1 MPQTNQRPSEQVSTC
16 LGMDRHVWTHPT
28 KSSSLRCYLYLVNI
42 SMQKI
47 KDVEAFPSRVWWS
60 KNLKW
65 LDERILVYNLWS
77 RILPDIWFAKGKK
90 GKKDCEVFHFRFSL
104 LHAKSSDN
112 FFKKTQI
119 FIFGTFFGQARIF
132 LENPFASLC
141 SVSRILSLCKT
152 PEKNDIAQPGFTYSN
167 LTIETL

>member
-1 MPQTNQRPSEQVSTC
+1 MPQTNQRPEQVSTY
-16 LGMDRHVWTHPT
+16 LGMDRHVWTHAT

-77 RILPDIWFAKGKK
+77 RILPDIWFARGKK

-112 FFKKTQI
+112 FFKILKFSFWVLFLGKQE
-119 FIFGTFFGQARIF
+119 FFSKIRLRHFVLF
-132 LENPFASLC
+132 LEFYHSAKLQKKM
-141 SVSRILSLCKT
+141 I
-152 PEKNDIAQPGFTYSN
+152 
-167 LTIETL
+167 